1 MEFRILGP
9 LEVADGDE
17 IVALASAKQRAL
29 LAILLLNA
37 NQVVSSDRLLDELWG
52 EQSPESG
59 RTALQVLMSKL
70 RKALG
75 DTGVL
80 LVTRPPG
87 YLIRLERDQL
97 DLRRFERLVEEAG
110 AADPPVA
117 AGKLREALALW
128 RGSALDDL
136 AYESFAQLAIG
147 RLEELRLAVLEK
159 RIDAALA
166 VGRHGDLVPE
176 LEGLVA
182 EHPVREGLRPQRYS
196 ASISRARRPSRSGC
210 SATSPS
216 SSETRSPSRPRARSA
231 SIRFSST
238 AKRSSSNRP
247 IASCANDS

>member
-37 NQVVSSDRLLDELWG
+37 NQVVSSDRLLEELWG
-52 EQSPESG
+52 ERSPGSG

-110 AADPPVA
+110 AADPRVA

-159 RIDAALA
+159 RIDADLA
-166 VGRHGDLVPE
+166 VGRHGDLIPE

-182 EHPVREGLRPQRYS
+182 EHPLREGLR
-196 ASISRARRPSRSGC
+196 ARLML
-210 SATSPS
+210 AL
-216 SSETRSPSRPRARSA
+216 
-231 SIRFSST
+231 
-238 AKRSSSNRP
+238 
-247 IASCANDS
+247 

>member
-17 IVALASAKQRAL
+17 IVAVASAKQRAL

-75 DTGVL
+75 DAGVL

-110 AADPPVA
+110 AGDPPVA

-128 RGSALDDL
+128 RGSALDGL
-136 AYESFAQLAIG
+136 AYESFAQPAIG
-147 RLEELRLAVLEK
+147 R
-159 RIDAALA
+159 
-166 VGRHGDLVPE
+166 
-176 LEGLVA
+176 VA
-182 EHPVREGLRPQRYS
+182 SQN
-196 ASISRARRPSRSGC
+196 C
-210 SATSPS
+210 C
-216 SSETRSPSRPRARSA
+216 
-231 SIRFSST
+231 
-238 AKRSSSNRP
+238 K
-247 IASCANDS
+247 

>member
-17 IVALASAKQRAL
+17 IIALASAKQRAL

-37 NQVVSSDRLLDELWG
+37 NQVVSSDRLIDELWG

-75 DTGVL
+75 DAGAQ

-97 DLRRFERLVEEAG
+97 DLHRFERLVGEADD
-110 AADPPVA
+110 AEPEAA
-117 AGKLREALALW
+117 AGRLRGALALW

-136 AYESFAQLAIG
+136 AYESFAQAAIG
-147 RLEELRLAVLEK
+147 RLEELRLAALEK
-159 RIDAALA
+159 RIDADLEL
-166 VGRHGDLVPE
+166 GRHGDLVPE

-182 EHPVREGLRPQRYS
+182 EHPLRESLRGQLMRRRRTRRLSRAGGS
-196 ASISRARRPSRSGC
+196 AS
-210 SATSPS
+210 
-216 SSETRSPSRPRARSA
+216 
-231 SIRFSST
+231 
-238 AKRSSSNRP
+238 
-247 IASCANDS
+247 